1 MKINLILK
9 VISTAAL
16 ACISIYAMYC
26 LTQKDISIFVGQVLV
41 DDAFYYLKPAQNL
54 IAGKGLSFDGVNL
67 TNGYHPLWM
76 VVTVLICFFGDIMF
90 QAKMLSL
97 MGGLLYLSGA
107 LIISYVGLRNFKYWQ
122 KTLIFI
128 LFAFNLMQAKIFL
141 QGLES
146 GLNFFLLTV
155 VVALFVNPKMGDLT
169 QARNKIIFGTFL
181 ALLALSRVD
190 QILLV
195 IFLIVFLAADSA
207 SFNFLKKMSYSQ
219 KQGAIDLYNFSLL
232 IVAPVIIL
240 FGAYL
245 IFNYWE
251 FQTITPVSGMVKKL
265 YETEWLSAGYPNGG
279 FYKNI
284 LFHFK
289 YIYGISIGQIWNSVQ
304 FSAFSYFNLSLINI
318 GFIWF
323 LTKISIL
330 PLLVGIFNVIKFRN
344 NSRLSKILFAYF
356 FFSIFHVIL
365 YATQLPH
372 FTIYGT
378 WYFSLEILMITILY
392 SMGLMYIFDRI
403 YSFSKGKIPTTIGVI
418 LLLPFVLLLSSVTIY
433 ESALYGAK
441 DPRVN
446 RFLLA
451 SEWINSNLPKN
462 IMIGAHSS
470 GTLGYFVED
479 RSVINLDGLINS
491 YQYYNVLRNGK
502 FKEYVIDNIDYYS
515 DYSILDLEKEGLCW
529 SGGCVPPNKLTL
541 VKKWHIEGDQN
552 YFILKIS
559 K

>member
-155 VVALFVNPKMGDLT
+155 VVALFANPKMGDLT

-289 YIYGISIGQIWNSVQ
+289 YI
-304 FSAFSYFNLSLINI
+304 
-318 GFIWF
+318 
-323 LTKISIL
+323 
-330 PLLVGIFNVIKFRN
+330 
-344 NSRLSKILFAYF
+344 
-356 FFSIFHVIL
+356 
-365 YATQLPH
+365 
-372 FTIYGT
+372 
-378 WYFSLEILMITILY
+378 
-392 SMGLMYIFDRI
+392 
-403 YSFSKGKIPTTIGVI
+403 
-418 LLLPFVLLLSSVTIY
+418 
-433 ESALYGAK
+433 
-441 DPRVN
+441 
-446 RFLLA
+446 
-451 SEWINSNLPKN
+451 
-462 IMIGAHSS
+462 
-470 GTLGYFVED
+470 
-479 RSVINLDGLINS
+479 
-491 YQYYNVLRNGK
+491 
-502 FKEYVIDNIDYYS
+502 
-515 DYSILDLEKEGLCW
+515 
-529 SGGCVPPNKLTL
+529 
-541 VKKWHIEGDQN
+541 
-552 YFILKIS
+552 
-559 K
+559 

>member
-1 MKINLILK
+1 
-9 VISTAAL
+9 
-16 ACISIYAMYC
+16 
-26 LTQKDISIFVGQVLV
+26 
-41 DDAFYYLKPAQNL
+41 
-54 IAGKGLSFDGVNL
+54 
-67 TNGYHPLWM
+67 
-76 VVTVLICFFGDIMF
+76 
-90 QAKMLSL
+90 

-195 IFLIVFLAADSA
+195 IFLIVFIAADSA

-304 FSAFSYFNLSLINI
+304 FSAFSYFNLSLISI

-323 LTKISIL
+323 LTKITII
-330 PLLVGIFNVIKFRN
+330 PLLVGMYNVNKFRN
-344 NSRLSKILFAYF
+344 I
-356 FFSIFHVIL
+356 
-365 YATQLPH
+365 
-372 FTIYGT
+372 
-378 WYFSLEILMITILY
+378 
-392 SMGLMYIFDRI
+392 
-403 YSFSKGKIPTTIGVI
+403 GK
-418 LLLPFVLLLSSVTIY
+418 
-433 ESALYGAK
+433 
-441 DPRVN
+441 
-446 RFLLA
+446 
-451 SEWINSNLPKN
+451 
-462 IMIGAHSS
+462 
-470 GTLGYFVED
+470 
-479 RSVINLDGLINS
+479 
-491 YQYYNVLRNGK
+491 
-502 FKEYVIDNIDYYS
+502 
-515 DYSILDLEKEGLCW
+515 
-529 SGGCVPPNKLTL
+529 
-541 VKKWHIEGDQN
+541 
-552 YFILKIS
+552 
-559 K
+559 